1 MSIKVSLIALQTIVY
16 KEVSRILRIWIQ
28 TVVPPAITMSLYFF
42 IFGRLVGSRVG
53 EMGGHDYIDFIV
65 PGLLMMS
72 VITNSYSNVVS
83 SFFGSKFQRN
93 VEEIMVAPVPPIVI
107 IVGYA
112 MGGIARGLIVGLVV
126 LGVSLFF
133 TDLKVHS
140 YTVLAFFSIV
150 AALLF
155 SLAGFT
161 NAVFSKR
168 FDDVTIIPTFV
179 LTPLTYLGG
188 VFYSIELLDSP
199 WREISFFNPI
209 LYLVDA
215 FRYGFLGSSEIP
227 IYYASSMMVLVTLV
241 LFLFNYY
248 LVKKGYGLRH

>member
-1 MSIKVSLIALQTIVY
+1 MSIKVPLIALQTIVY

-28 TVVPPAITMSLYFF
+28 TIVPPAITMSLYFF

-65 PGLLMMS
+65 PGLLMMAI
-72 VITNSYSNVVS
+72 ITNSYSNVVS

-93 VEEIMVAPVPPIVI
+93 IEEIMVAPVPPVVI
-107 IVGYA
+107 IIGYA
-112 MGGIARGLIVGLVV
+112 IGGVARGFIVGFVV

-133 TDLKVHS
+133 TELKVHS
-140 YTVLAFFSIV
+140 YTVLGSFSV
-150 AALLF
+150 LAALLF

-161 NAVFSKR
+161 NAIFSKR

-215 FRYGFLGSSEIP
+215 FRYGFLGRSEIP
-227 IYYASSMMVLVTLV
+227 IYYALSMMLLMNLL
-241 LFLFNYY
+241 LFVFNYY

>member
-1 MSIKVSLIALQTIVY
+1 MDLRVPIIALQTIIY
-16 KEVSRILRIWIQ
+16 KEISRIVRIWIQ
-28 TVVPPAITMSLYFF
+28 TIIPPAITMSLYFF

-53 EMGGHDYIDFIV
+53 DMGGHDYIDFIV

-72 VITNSYSNVVS
+72 IITNSYSNVVS

-93 VEEIMVAPVPPIVI
+93 VEEIMVAPVPPLVI

-112 MGGIARGLIVGLVV
+112 MGGVARGFIVGLVV

-133 TDLKVHS
+133 TELQVHS
-140 YTVLAFFSIV
+140 YGVIALFSIF
-150 AALLF
+150 AAFLF

-161 NAVFSKR
+161 NAIFSKR
-168 FDDVTIIPTFV
+168 FDDVTIVPTFI

-188 VFYSIELLDSP
+188 VFYSIELLESP
-199 WREISFFNPI
+199 WREISFLNPI

-215 FRYGFLGSSEIP
+215 FRYGFLGRSEIP
-227 IYYASSMMVLVTLV
+227 IFYTSIIMVIATLL
-241 LFLFNYY
+241 LFVFNYY
-248 LVKKGYGLRH
+248 LVKKGYGLRR